1 MAFDQED
8 PAAASEVALEDHVV
22 FALAEE
28 DRVVAY
34 REVLVAS
41 EAALEDHA
49 AFDPVHQVVGADHD
63 LLVACLVGHLELR
76 EVG

>member
-8 PAAASEVALEDHVV
+8 PAASEVALEHHVV

-28 DRVVAY
+28 DRVVAS

-41 EAALEDHA
+41 EVALEDHA
-49 AFDPVHQVVGADHD
+49 AFDPVHQVVGADRD